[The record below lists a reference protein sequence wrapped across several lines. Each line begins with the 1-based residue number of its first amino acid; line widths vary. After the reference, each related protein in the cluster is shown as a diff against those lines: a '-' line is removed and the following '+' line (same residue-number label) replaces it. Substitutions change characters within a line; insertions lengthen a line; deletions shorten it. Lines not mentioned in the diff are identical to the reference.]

1 MRVRTAPIPIGKNVP
16 NKSND
21 LNPVSIG
28 AYSPKIKSK
37 FDGLRPGT
45 RIPRASKEPA
55 RIKFKND
62 ADKLPTTK
70 LSP

>member
-16 NKSND
+16 NRSKD
-21 LNPVSIG
+21 LKPVSIG
-28 AYSPKIKSK
+28 PYSPKIKSK

-45 RIPRASKEPA
+45 RIPSASKEPA
-55 RIKFKND
+55 SIKFKKD